1 MDNTSM
7 QKPEEER
14 TLHHNSIMQ
23 KLQNI
28 VAYVHEK
35 KKNMFSINSR
45 TKRETKQEKCL
56 CTDTGKCF
64 VY

>member
-1 MDNTSM
+1 MYNTSM

-14 TLHHNSIMQ
+14 ALHHNSIMQ

-35 KKNMFSINSR
+35 KKNIFSINSR
-45 TKRETKQEKCL
+45 TKKETKQREKL
-56 CTDTGKCF
+56 